1 MSATPILIEEGYW
14 MNSQLS
20 VARFY
25 GGIKFNGEEYV
36 IVPPKNDLL
45 LKGWV
50 PVYKKLGRERTIGLI
65 KNGTSLK
72 VAKEM
77 IKQKDDVEQLKL
89 DL

>member
-1 MSATPILIEEGYW
+1 

-45 LKGWV
+45 LSKWV
-50 PVYKKLGRERTIGLI
+50 PVYKALGRERTVNLI
-65 KNGTSLK
+65 KSGTSLE
-72 VAKEM
+72 VAKKM
-77 IKQKDDVEQLKL
+77 IKAKDDVKQLKL

>member
-1 MSATPILIEEGYW
+1 MSTILIAAECW

-20 VARFY
+20 VARY
-25 GGIKFNGEEYV
+25 TGSIRINGVEY
-36 IVPPKNDLL
+36 IVAGTDLL
-45 LKGWV
+45 MKEWL

-65 KNGTSLK
+65 KKGTQLH

-77 IKQKDDVEQLKL
+77 CKYRQDNQLKL

>member
-1 MSATPILIEEGYW
+1 MTPILIEEAYW

-25 GGIKFNGEEYV
+25 GGIKFNGEEYF

-45 LKGWV
+45 LKDWV

-65 KNGTSLK
+65 KNGTSLE

>member
-1 MSATPILIEEGYW
+1 MTPILIEEGYW

-45 LKGWV
+45 LTKWV

-65 KNGTSLK
+65 KNGTTLK

>member
-1 MSATPILIEEGYW
+1 MTPILIEEGYW

-45 LKGWV
+45 LTKWV